1 MKTLLE
7 FLTNE
12 LPRFNNISFHEEV
25 EDDLFE
31 LAITVDEVCLS
42 EIIDGLR
49 KLNSNPNLGRNLENK
64 YGMNLT
70 EFSKFYVCAA
80 KIRIVYIKKHT
91 EGKLIAEIWAIA
103 PRKDFDAYI
112 RTNSRYLTKK
122 R

>member
-25 EDDLFE
+25 EDNLFE

-80 KIRIVYIKKHT
+80 KIRIIYIKKHT